1 MSRQTTKED
10 LLFYLTDPKVRV
22 IAFKGLWGTGK
33 THLWDEIKSNF
44 PAIDGND
51 HLYASCFG
59 LESLE
64 QIRTALFQNSLGRA
78 EGVVTTAKTYSG
90 FAIDVL
96 EKIASKVI
104 PGAEGAATVVGS
116 LGSLVQSALI
126 DKVLHSRLI
135 VLDDIERRAKSL
147 EVETLLGFI
156 DLLKRNDCKILLIM
170 NEEPLEKSHASD
182 WRTLK
187 EKCIDR
193 ELSLLTASVDAARI
207 GLSEDIPYRA
217 VVTDTLARL
226 NVSNIRVIQRI
237 DRIVKTIFGDAVGLP
252 DGMEKSMLPA
262 TVTLTALNFN
272 AVPGGPD
279 VASLMN
285 EWPAWCAHPRYF
297 DDDRQGMSDAVAFC
311 VHTKLTRDV
320 EYLTL
325 LMRHILTGHRLKEQF
340 DSLFQQ
346 RRDREESNQ
355 SENAALGYIED
366 TILNPGMTN
375 QDFIARASA
384 HKSAWGGISADKV
397 SAIASDLEQRGAGAL
412 AQEIAGEW
420 ARRWKESPKLWN
432 SYLHSSDSFYPLIK
446 DALLEGNRHFSSRPS
461 LIDAVLKVSTG
472 AWASEDTMAIND
484 STVDEVIE
492 TICRLDR
499 ENFGPFI
506 YFYRKEIRDP
516 IQQAGTG
523 QLFKAG
529 TETFLCAARQIVVEA
544 KRHRLIELLKL
555 HLGEHTFSAS
565 DNLEPDAETS
575 LKGTP

>member
-1 MSRQTTKED
+1 MSRETTKVD

-33 THLWDEIKSNF
+33 THLWDEIKSDF
-44 PAIDGND
+44 SAIDGND

-64 QIRTALFQNSLGRA
+64 QIRNALFQNSLGRA
-78 EGVVTTAKTYSG
+78 EGTVTAAKKFSG

-96 EKIASKVI
+96 EKIASKVA

-147 EVETLLGFI
+147 QVETLLGFI
-156 DLLKRNDCKILLIM
+156 DLLKRSDCKILLIL
-170 NEEPLEKSHASD
+170 NEEPLEESHASD

-193 ELSLLTASVDAARI
+193 EITLLTTSVDAASI
-207 GLSEDIPYRA
+207 GLSQDMPYRA

-226 NVSNIRVIQRI
+226 KVSNIRVIQRI
-237 DRIVKTIFGDAVGLP
+237 DRIVKTIFGDAVSLP
-252 DGMEKSMLPA
+252 DGLQKSLLPA

-272 AVPGGPD
+272 AVPSGPD

-285 EWPAWCAHPRYF
+285 EWPAWCAQPRYF
-297 DDDRQGMSDAVAFC
+297 DDDRQEMSAAVAFGL
-311 VHTKLTRDV
+311 HIKLTRDV
-320 EYLTL
+320 EYLAL
-325 LMRHILTGHRLKEQF
+325 LMQHILTGHRLKEQF
-340 DSLFQQ
+340 DILFQQ
-346 RRDREESNQ
+346 RREQEASNQ
-355 SENAALGYIED
+355 AENAAVRYIED
-366 TILNPGMTN
+366 TLLDPGMTN
-375 QDFIARASA
+375 QDFIARATA
-384 HKSAWGGISADKV
+384 HKAAWVDISADKI
-397 SAIASDLEQRGAGAL
+397 SAIASDLEWRGAGVL

-432 SYLHSSDSFYPLIK
+432 GNLYSPDSFYPVIK
-446 DALLEGNRHFSSRPS
+446 DAILEGNAHFSSMPS

-472 AWASEDTMAIND
+472 GWAPGDIMAIND
-484 STVDEVIE
+484 ATVDEVIE
-492 TICRLDR
+492 TIYALDR
-499 ENFGPFI
+499 EHFGSFI

-523 QLFKAG
+523 PLFKAG
-529 TETFLCAARQIVVEA
+529 ADTFLRAARRIVAEA
-544 KRHRLIELLKL
+544 KRPRLTELLKQ
-555 HLGEHTFSAS
+555 HLGEQAFSAS
-565 DNLEPDAETS
+565 GILEQDTDTGLKETS
-575 LKGTP
+575 